1 MYNMNI
7 SRPVTITTHVSLY
20 RGLWIKAHRYFRGH
34 QIWSLLER
42 KDVEQDHW
50 KCLWT
55 RIQQLN
61 FVMMMVISS
70 IKATRNEKSGF
81 INCKFWFQK
90 LGWIFIR
97 VHSQTEKFCL
107 KFFRNSNFSCRSKRI
122 VFQQNFKQ
130 NSLTLFVETYFTRSD
145 LTQGVMVEIQSVEAI
160 RLSLHE

>member
-1 MYNMNI
+1 MPWYRQMYNMNI

-50 KCLWT
+50 KCLWMH
-55 RIQQLN
+55 IQLLN

-90 LGWIFIR
+90 LGRIFIR

-122 VFQQNFKQ
+122 VFISRISNKTHWHFLLKHILLDQTWHKGLWLKFNW
-130 NSLTLFVETYFTRSD
+130 
-145 LTQGVMVEIQSVEAI
+145 
-160 RLSLHE
+160 